1 MIQTLPALLISL
13 LVTNSPIVTQ
23 ASTPSGAHTPMAK
36 VIQRIAIPPAAMV
49 VDGVPAI
56 PDSPMAIR
64 KIGLY
69 SASAEATL
77 MDWSRKDRTM
87 LIKTVSTKTN
97 SRQIYDLKTPMGRPR
112 QRTSFQCETT
122 ASLWQPGKTETLV
135 IAKDDDGNELRQVYR
150 LDPKKGTTTLLS
162 DGKSTNSY
170 PVWSPRGDRVAFCA
184 IHRNEKSTGI
194 CIVDPSNPTSLKEIA
209 QLTGANWDDVTD
221 WSPDGKNLLVV
232 SGDAAVGTRMFLVN
246 ASTGEKVD
254 VTPSKKVAIFMPVG
268 FTADSSAIL
277 VATNLDS
284 EFRRLAYMDI
294 ASRKLTFI
302 TPDNWD
308 VDAYFIGDYEWP
320 AMSQD
325 RKWLA
330 FAMNEDGLSTLHVL
344 DVATGKVRDI
354 PCPAPGL
361 VRNIHWNGN
370 NREFA
375 FNLVSNQNLGDI
387 YSIDITTN
395 KSERWTKLGPRGL
408 DLSQNA
414 TPELVKW
421 TSFDQREI
429 SGWLYRPPAK
439 FQGKR
444 PVIIDIH
451 GGPTEQFRP
460 QQLAYKNY
468 FINELGIVMIFPNIR
483 GSMGYGKTFLD
494 LDNGYKREDSCR
506 DIEALL
512 DWIKKDPTLDST
524 KIMIQGHS
532 YGGYM
537 GFTLAT
543 KLEDRVACYSVGSGI
558 SNLVSMSEQ
567 TTGEL
572 VDYFTRE
579 FGDLHDPKA
588 KAFLEAISPIAN
600 VRNIKRP
607 MLVMAGKNDPRVSVK
622 QADTMVTAIKSHGTP
637 VWYLRAGN
645 EGHDMRLKDNVSY
658 QLLTTISFIRTYLL
672 GHAVK

>member
-1 MIQTLPALLISL
+1 
-13 LVTNSPIVTQ
+13 
-23 ASTPSGAHTPMAK
+23 
-36 VIQRIAIPPAAMV
+36 
-49 VDGVPAI
+49 
-56 PDSPMAIR
+56 
-64 KIGLY
+64 
-69 SASAEATL
+69 
-77 MDWSRKDRTM
+77 MDWSRRDRTM

-97 SRQIYDLKTPMGRPR
+97 SRQIYDLKTPMGSLR
-112 QRTSFQCETT
+112 QRTSFKCETT
-122 ASLWQPGKTETLV
+122 ASLWQPGETASLV

-170 PVWSPRGDRVAFCA
+170 PVWSPRGDQVAFCA

-194 CIVDPSNPTSLKEIA
+194 CTVDPSNPGSLREIA

-232 SGDAAVGTRMFLVN
+232 SGDVSVGTRMFLVN
-246 ASTGEKVD
+246 AVTGKKTD
-254 VTPSKKVAIFMPVG
+254 VTPSEKTAIFMPVG
-268 FTADSSAIL
+268 FTADSRGIL
-277 VATNLDS
+277 IATNLNS
-284 EFRRLAYMDI
+284 EFQRLAYMDL
-294 ASRKLTFI
+294 ASKELSFI
-302 TPDNWD
+302 TPDTWG

-344 DVATGKVRDI
+344 DVATKKVRDI
-354 PCPAPGL
+354 PCPAAGL

-408 DLSQNA
+408 DLSKNA
-414 TPELVKW
+414 TPKLVKW
-421 TSFDQREI
+421 KSFDQREI
-429 SGWLYRPPAK
+429 SGWLYRPSTK

-460 QQLAYKNY
+460 QQLANKNY
-468 FINELGIVMIFPNIR
+468 FINELGIAMIFPNIR
-483 GSMGYGKTFLD
+483 GSMGYGKTFID
-494 LDNGYKREDSCR
+494 LDNGYKREDSCK

-512 DWIKKDPTLDST
+512 DWIKEDPTLDSNR
-524 KIMIQGHS
+524 IMIQGHS

-537 GFTLAT
+537 AFTLAT
-543 KLEDRVACYSVGSGI
+543 KLGDRVTCFSVGSGM
-558 SNLVSMSEQ
+558 SNLVSMSDQ

-579 FGDLHDPKA
+579 YGDLQDPKA
-588 KAFLEAISPIAN
+588 KAFLEAISPITNA
-600 VRNIKRP
+600 RSIKSP
-607 MLVMAGKNDPRVSVK
+607 MLVTAGKNDPRVPVI
-622 QADTMVTAIKSHGTP
+622 QADAMVAAIKANGTP
-637 VWYLRAGN
+637 LWYLRAGN
-645 EGHDMRLKDNVSY
+645 EGHSMRLNDNVSY
-658 QLLTTISFIRTYLL
+658 QLLVTIKFVQTYLL
-672 GHAVK
+672 GDAQK